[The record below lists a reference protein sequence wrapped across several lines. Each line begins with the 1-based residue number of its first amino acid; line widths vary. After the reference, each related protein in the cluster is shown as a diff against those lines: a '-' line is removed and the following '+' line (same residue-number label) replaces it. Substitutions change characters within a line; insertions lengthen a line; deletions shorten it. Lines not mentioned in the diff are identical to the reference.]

1 MPGLQANQD
10 FESRINNRRTL
21 PSCVVKNDRCTKLSE
36 NVIHPRSINRD
47 ILGRLASMVLRDV
60 SVTLRELFMT
70 VWKMKK

>member
-1 MPGLQANQD
+1 MPSLQANQD

-47 ILGRLASMVLRDV
+47 ILGHFLLRARLPS
-60 SVTLRELFMT
+60 S
-70 VWKMKK
+70 

>member
-47 ILGRLASMVLRDV
+47 ILGHLASMVLRDV

-70 VWKMKK
+70 VWKMKW